1 MDKFE
6 FRKAQRIRRL
16 IRMALEGPSGSGKTM
31 TALLVAFGICGK
43 WEDIGLIDTENN
55 SGDLY
60 ANYDHKGI
68 TIGEFNTCPLSAPYK
83 PEKYVAAIKA
93 AESAGL
99 KVLII
104 DSFSHAWAG
113 EGGLLDMQGRLADS
127 GKANPYTAWRTVTPK
142 HNALVEAVL
151 NSKCHIIVTMRS
163 KTEYAQGQ
171 GANGKTEIK
180 KLGAAPIQRDGV
192 EYEFDIVLDLSLD
205 HNATSG
211 KDRSPLFD
219 GECFIPSVKTGEEL
233 RKWYESGKDIAP
245 AENTVSAT
253 GDGEPGGSG
262 PSEEDLF
269 GEEAIIRENMEWCKG
284 ALEPAETVENL
295 QTNWQKVKESEQYKI
310 LPEGKQAEVRKHC
323 NGLKLTMTK
332 NDTSAAQAA

>member
-1 MDKFE
+1 M
-6 FRKAQRIRRL
+6 
-16 IRMALEGPSGSGKTM
+16 
-31 TALLVAFGICGK
+31 
-43 WEDIGLIDTENN
+43 
-55 SGDLY
+55 
-60 ANYDHKGI
+60 
-68 TIGEFNTCPLSAPYK
+68 
-83 PEKYVAAIKA
+83 
-93 AESAGL
+93 
-99 KVLII
+99 
-104 DSFSHAWAG
+104 
-113 EGGLLDMQGRLADS
+113 
-127 GKANPYTAWRTVTPK
+127 
-142 HNALVEAVL
+142 
-151 NSKCHIIVTMRS
+151 
-163 KTEYAQGQ
+163 
-171 GANGKTEIK
+171 
-180 KLGAAPIQRDGV
+180 
-192 EYEFDIVLDLSLD
+192 SLD